1 MNKKNPCCVFDTSST
16 IDFATECFKIFLPME
31 FGFVNFNIVHSLR
44 REIVSDV
51 WRLGMAYAY
60 DDALEK
66 NYLLTRFNAE
76 WDMAIHLFGRDDFIG
91 GSNHGDEVYYSASL
105 FIDGVRRDIRRIT
118 ELTEFENLV
127 FRTESVGYDPDDHV
141 TKVLL
146 HKKEFRVDKDGITTE
161 QSVEWLTDRDVD
173 NSYLA
178 MMPPLKTMTD
188 SFYFD
193 LDPQVRDIKCGF
205 AEDGVHSATLFG
217 KESGVY
223 YTMTVGDYPE
233 FGKSRFI
240 ITDNGG
246 SPYNKMY
253 FLACKRADVKV
264 GDVWHSVTRHE
275 IKLTKSIH
283 GLGD

>member
-1 MNKKNPCCVFDTSST
+1 MNKKNPCCVFDNSST

-66 NYLLTRFNAE
+66 NCLLTRFNAE

-127 FRTESVGYDPDDHV
+127 FTACDYHKV
-141 TKVLL
+141 TTFFKNTSCVKRGCKKRYNLFLHPLL
-146 HKKEFRVDKDGITTE
+146 
-161 QSVEWLTDRDVD
+161 
-173 NSYLA
+173 
-178 MMPPLKTMTD
+178 
-188 SFYFD
+188 
-193 LDPQVRDIKCGF
+193 
-205 AEDGVHSATLFG
+205 
-217 KESGVY
+217 
-223 YTMTVGDYPE
+223 
-233 FGKSRFI
+233 
-240 ITDNGG
+240 
-246 SPYNKMY
+246 
-253 FLACKRADVKV
+253 FLNY
-264 GDVWHSVTRHE
+264 
-275 IKLTKSIH
+275 
-283 GLGD
+283 